1 MMPLPGYAAGG
12 MPMAYA
18 YPPDAYGMP
27 GVQTGSVELGSLGSH
42 MPAGRLAG

>member
-18 YPPDAYGMP
+18 YPPEAYSMP
-27 GVQTGSVELGSLGSH
+27 GAALQAQQLLHHPGLL
-42 MPAGRLAG
+42 